1 MPPPSAHSH
10 DSGYKQ
16 LFSHPQMVRDLL
28 LGFVPGPW
36 RERADFSSLERVNAS
51 YVSESDRQRHDDMVW
66 RLKVGEQWVWVYLL
80 LEFQSEADAWMAL
93 RMLVYVGLLS
103 QHLVKEGELQDGKLP
118 AIVPIVLYNGAPAWK
133 AATDVAECYAPSLPG
148 LEPYRPRLLYHLV
161 DEARLKLHSLQGVRN
176 LAEALFQLEQS
187 RTPEDIIRVL
197 KSLGEVLQGQEM
209 QQLRRTV
216 DIWVRKLLRRKV
228 PKANITDIETITDL
242 LEGHAMLEQT
252 IERWF
257 DEATMRGVRQGMEK
271 GMEKGMHK
279 GLARAIALQVQM
291 RFGSVPSWVDARLQA
306 ATQDELLA
314 WAAAILTAASV
325 QELFGQADGQ
335 RS

>member
-197 KSLGEVLQGQEM
+197 KKPGRGAAGPGDAAAAAYGGHLG
-209 QQLRRTV
+209 
-216 DIWVRKLLRRKV
+216 
-228 PKANITDIETITDL
+228 A
-242 LEGHAMLEQT
+242 
-252 IERWF
+252 
-257 DEATMRGVRQGMEK
+257 
-271 GMEKGMHK
+271 
-279 GLARAIALQVQM
+279 
-291 RFGSVPSWVDARLQA
+291 QA
-306 ATQDELLA
+306 A
-314 WAAAILTAASV
+314 AAQGAQS
-325 QELFGQADGQ
+325 
-335 RS
+335 